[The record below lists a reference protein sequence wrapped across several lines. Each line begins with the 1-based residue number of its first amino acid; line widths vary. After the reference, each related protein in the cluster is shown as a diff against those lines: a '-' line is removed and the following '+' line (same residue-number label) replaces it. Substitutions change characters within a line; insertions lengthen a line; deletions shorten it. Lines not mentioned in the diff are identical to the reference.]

1 MRNLGLGLPG
11 IRGWVLVTFALSAFL
26 PRCATGQPTNGLTDE
41 HSSLWAE
48 GVGSGFRK
56 DTMELDVG
64 AGAGLGLA
72 VLTGVGE
79 HHWVIGIVDYGWIFS
94 DVVGKGH
101 WYRGNWELLADL
113 FGGYQFSPEGAYF
126 VGLSPHIRYNFAT
139 GSRFIPF
146 IDFGAGAT
154 ATDIREPDLSTTFE
168 FNLQGGGGLHY
179 FLREDLALTFQW
191 RFIHFSNAGIKF
203 PNTGVNNSTFLL
215 GLSWF
220 W

>member
-1 MRNLGLGLPG
+1 MVAFGMG
-11 IRGWVLVTFALSAFL
+11 ILA
-26 PRCATGQPTNGLTDE
+26 PQPTGAQATNAVAVYP
-41 HSSLWAE
+41 SSPWIE

-56 DTMELDVG
+56 GTTELDVG
-64 AGAGLGLA
+64 AGAGLGLE
-72 VLTGVGE
+72 VLTSVGE
-79 HHWVIGIVDYGWIFS
+79 HHWAIGIVDYGWIFS
-94 DVVGKGH
+94 DVVGKDH

-179 FLREDLALTFQW
+179 FLRDDLALTFQW
-191 RFIHFSNAGIKF
+191 RFIHFSNAGIEY

>member
-1 MRNLGLGLPG
+1 MGLGTRVIGKWFLG
-11 IRGWVLVTFALSAFL
+11 ILTAGLLLARSAE
-26 PRCATGQPTNGLTDE
+26 AQPTNSLSDG
-41 HSSLWAE
+41 HSSVWAD

-56 DTMELDVG
+56 GTVELDVG
-64 AGAGLGLA
+64 AGAGLGIV

-79 HHWVIGIVDYGWIFS
+79 HHWVNGIVDYGWIFS

-126 VGLSPHIRYNFAT
+126 IGLSPHIRYNFAT

-179 FLREDLALTFQW
+179 FLRDDLALTFQW